1 MKIVK
6 DYSFFEVQLVIL
18 IILFDPGKKSISSQ
32 YHGRLSTTPRNTAV
46 INAAWQ
52 SRTEPETSRKREE
65 LKKRIEETRR
75 KLQSVR
81 TQIIL
86 SPLFSSKLKQKA
98 A

>member
-1 MKIVK
+1 MT
-6 DYSFFEVQLVIL
+6 L
-18 IILFDPGKKSISSQ
+18 ITFSDLGKKSISSQ

-75 KLQSVR
+75 KLQSVC
-81 TQIIL
+81 TQIVW
-86 SPLFSSKLKQKA
+86 SPLFFSSLKPKA
-98 A
+98 T